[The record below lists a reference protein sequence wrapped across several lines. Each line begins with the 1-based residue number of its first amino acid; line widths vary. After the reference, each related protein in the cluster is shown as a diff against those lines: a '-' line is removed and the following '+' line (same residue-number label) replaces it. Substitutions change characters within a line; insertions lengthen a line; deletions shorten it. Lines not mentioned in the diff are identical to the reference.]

1 MTLPISAVAQSAAV
15 MNTLNMF
22 ETFPP
27 IRFSSYKRSVWLEKI
42 IVVEAHS
49 AVKEGVSQMGIRVGR

>member
-42 IVVEAHS
+42 IVVESHS
-49 AVKEGVSQMGIRVGR
+49 AKEGVSQMGIRVGR